1 MKNKL
6 TSELSETFTSDKDTI
21 SQKSPYKA
29 AIVYETRL
37 WIAVVAT
44 LLLSEVWMH
53 LFGHQVSSPLGLM
66 PAAVLFGVAGMTFEY
81 YRRVKHVSWIMIA
94 FALGMIG
101 FSVATEA
108 LGLALLGNVDL
119 RSILVLGADGPT
131 HGFLAVGHLFADFSV
146 VGIGIYQLVRW
157 YRVRN
162 TGLALTGI
170 AALTGCCG
178 TTAILLA
185 PIFTA
190 VLGAFGIHSGVSY
203 VMVATLLTA
212 ALVAI
217 AYAWTGGLRRKQV

>member
-1 MKNKL
+1 MKNVTRDLGGTKMIENN
-6 TSELSETFTSDKDTI
+6 SSQLSPAKE
-21 SQKSPYKA
+21 A
-29 AIVYETRL
+29 MAYETRL

-53 LFGHQVSSPLGLM
+53 LVGHQVASLWGLI
-66 PAAVLFGVAGMTFEY
+66 PAVVLFSVAVMTFQY
-81 YRRVKHVSWIMIA
+81 YSRVNHISWILIT
-94 FALGMIG
+94 FALGVIG
-101 FSVATEA
+101 FAIATES
-108 LGLALLGNVDL
+108 LGLALLGDMDL
-119 RSILVLGADGPT
+119 TRILILGADGPT
-131 HGFLAVGHLFADFSV
+131 HGFMAVGHLFADTSV
-146 VGIGIYQLVRW
+146 VAIGFYQLARW
-157 YRVRN
+157 YRVRD

-217 AYAWTGGLRRKQV
+217 AYAWTGGLRRKRT

>member
-1 MKNKL
+1 ML
-6 TSELSETFTSDKDTI
+6 KDNS
-21 SQKSPYKA
+21 SQKSPYEA
-29 AIVYETRL
+29 ALAYETRL
-37 WIAVVAT
+37 WIAVIAT
-44 LLLSEVWMH
+44 LLLAEVLMH
-53 LFGHQVSSPLGLM
+53 LLGHQVLSLWGLI
-66 PAAVLFGVAGMTFEY
+66 PAAVLFGVSGMTLLY
-81 YRRVKHVSWIMIA
+81 YRRVNHISWIMIS
-94 FALGMIG
+94 FALGVIG
-101 FSVATEA
+101 FAIATES

-131 HGFLAVGHLFADFSV
+131 HGFLAVGHLIADFTV
-146 VGIGIYQLVRW
+146 VAIGIYQLVRW
-157 YRVRN
+157 YRLRD

-185 PIFTA
+185 PIFAA

-217 AYAWTGGLRRKQV
+217 AYAWTGGLRHKRI

>member
-1 MKNKL
+1 MNKVTEIFGGRKMFKNN
-6 TSELSETFTSDKDTI
+6 SSQLSPAEE
-21 SQKSPYKA
+21 A
-29 AIVYETRL
+29 MAYETRL

-53 LFGHQVSSPLGLM
+53 LLGHQVLSLWGLI
-66 PAAVLFGVAGMTFEY
+66 PAAVLFGVAGMTLLY
-81 YRRVKHVSWIMIA
+81 YSRVNHISWILIT
-94 FALGMIG
+94 FALGVIG
-101 FSVATEA
+101 FAIATES
-108 LGLALLGNVDL
+108 LGLALLGDMDL
-119 RSILVLGADGPT
+119 TRILVLGADGPT
-131 HGFLAVGHLFADFSV
+131 HGFLAVGHLFADTSV
-146 VGIGIYQLVRW
+146 VAIGLYQLARW
-157 YRVRN
+157 YRVRD

-217 AYAWTGGLRRKQV
+217 AYAWTGGLRREPT